1 MNIQVVAERGKQTKV
16 YINGELILSFESGD
30 EIFTYNYTTIGD
42 LRVGRN
48 LKFVGTIYNFG
59 LYGVALNEDEVQENW
74 EESRKY
80 VEN

>member
-1 MNIQVVAERGKQTKV
+1 MSWISNGIRGSLRYSQSKFSTGLLDH
-16 YINGELILSFESGD
+16 N
-30 EIFTYNYTTIGD
+30 YNYTTIGD